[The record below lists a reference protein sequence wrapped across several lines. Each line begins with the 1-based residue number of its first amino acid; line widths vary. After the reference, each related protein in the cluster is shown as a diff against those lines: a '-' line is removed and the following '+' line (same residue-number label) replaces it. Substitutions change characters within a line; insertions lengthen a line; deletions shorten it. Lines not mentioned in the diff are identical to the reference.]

1 MRKEVDAIV
10 LDYGNVL
17 TLPQRT
23 EFLEEIRA
31 DLGCSSGLFRELYGT
46 NRDRLDS
53 GELDL
58 EGYWKET
65 LLAYGYEPRRDR
77 IERFSALDR
86 ESWSSMNEPMLRW
99 VARLKGQG
107 YRPFLLSNM
116 PVDFFHLV
124 VAGSSWYA
132 TFEAGVISGLLGMVK
147 PRREIYEHLLSV
159 TGTAAERTLFIDDL
173 PRNVAA
179 ARELG
184 IEAVLFRSPEQTLP
198 LLAREYG
205 LPNGQ
210 EVTE

>member
-23 EFLEEIRA
+23 EPLEKIRNE
-31 DLGCSSGLFRELYGT
+31 LGCSWDEFRKLYGK

-58 EGYWKET
+58 EAYWNET
-65 LLAYGYEPRRDR
+65 LEAHGYDAAKDR
-77 IERFSALDR
+77 VERFSALDR
-86 ESWSSMNEPMLRW
+86 ESWSSMNHSMVRW
-99 VARLKGQG
+99 LERLKAEGH
-107 YRPFLLSNM
+107 RSFLLSNM
-116 PVDFFHLV
+116 PSDFFHLV
-124 VAGSSWYA
+124 VAESPWYA
-132 TFEAGVISGLLGMVK
+132 SFEAGVISGLLGIVK
-147 PRREIYEHLLSV
+147 PQREIYEHLLSV

-173 PRNVAA
+173 PHNVAA

-184 IEAVLFRSPEQTLP
+184 LEAVLFRSPEETLP

-210 EVTE
+210 EVAE